1 MIIYIINV
9 SLYNIIINFYPRL
22 YILIST
28 KSFQQNFKV
37 NFTFQ
42 KEKVSCPFS
51 LAKESKK
58 EVRKL
63 SHEQIKAKYKTE
75 LCKYYE
81 LNLGYCKFGDNVN
94 IYINR

>member
-37 NFTFQ
+37 NFTVRIDKKSLPVVRIKQ
-42 KEKVSCPFS
+42 NGIIEKNIS
-51 LAKESKK
+51 L
-58 EVRKL
+58 V
-63 SHEQIKAKYKTE
+63 
-75 LCKYYE
+75 
-81 LNLGYCKFGDNVN
+81 
-94 IYINR
+94 

>member
-37 NFTFQ
+37 NFTVRIDKKSLPVVHIKQ
-42 KEKVSCPFS
+42 NGIIEKNIS
-51 LAKESKK
+51 L
-58 EVRKL
+58 V
-63 SHEQIKAKYKTE
+63 
-75 LCKYYE
+75 
-81 LNLGYCKFGDNVN
+81 
-94 IYINR
+94 